1 MDEPVKHSAKETV
14 KENSRQLR
22 GTIADELAAESD
34 HFSKANVDLL
44 KFHGTYQQDD
54 REARKQ
60 RKPGEDKSVRAYMFM
75 IRSKIPGGKLTAAQF
90 LTELDLC
97 ERFGNGTLRITS
109 RQGLQIH
116 GVLKDKLWPTIHD
129 INTCLLSTL
138 GACGDVERNVMCCPA
153 PHHGDGVRDRLQ
165 AIANQVAAHL
175 APRTRAYHEIWIN
188 GEKLEALPGLGTPAE
203 EPIYGAVYMPR
214 KFKTGL
220 ALPNDNC
227 VDIYSDDLGFLAVLE
242 NGQLIGFNVLVGGG
256 MGMTPARKDTFP
268 ALARRLGF
276 IGVDEVIDLATAVVG
291 VQRDFGRRD
300 DRSLARLKYLIHAW
314 GLEKF
319 KARVEEYYGRRIEEP
334 DPTDVVGMDD
344 HLGWHEQGDGK
355 LYLGVNI
362 ENGRIQDRDGV
373 NSKTA
378 LRMLYEKFGP
388 VGMNARLTALQ
399 SILLNDIQPDWR
411 EEINRTLR
419 DHGVPSQT
427 GISNALRFSMACPA
441 VPTCGLAITESERS
455 LPGIID
461 ELEVE
466 LAKLGL
472 DAEQFAIHMTGCPNG
487 CARPYN
493 CDIGLV
499 GKAALKYTIR
509 LGGNMLGTRLNCVYK
524 DLVPAEE
531 IVRTLIPLFLYFKA
545 DRRDGESFGD
555 FCHRKG
561 PEDLQR
567 TAEEL
572 SAFTARA
579 SLLA

>member
-1 MDEPVKHSAKETV
+1 MDAPVKPSGAEIV
-14 KENSRQLR
+14 KESSRQLR
-22 GTIADELAAESD
+22 GTIAEELAANSD
-34 HFSKANVDLL
+34 HFSKANVGLL

-129 INTCLLSTL
+129 IHTCLLSTL

-153 PHHGDGVRDRLQ
+153 PHHGDAVRDRLQ
-165 AIANQVAAHL
+165 AITDQIAAHL

-188 GEKLEALPGLGTPAE
+188 GEKLAELPGLGTTAE

-220 ALPNDNC
+220 ALPHDNC
-227 VDIYSDDLGFLAVLE
+227 VDIYSNDLGFLAVLE
-242 NGQLIGFNVLVGGG
+242 HGRLIGFNVLVGGG

-268 ALARRLGF
+268 ALAQRLGF
-276 IGVDEVIDLATAVVG
+276 IGVDDVIDVATAVVG

-300 DRSLARLKYLIHAW
+300 DRSLARLKYLIHIW

-319 KARVEEYYGRRIEEP
+319 KAKVEEYYGRKIEEP

-355 LYLGVNI
+355 LYVGVNI
-362 ENGRIQDRDGV
+362 ENGRIQDKDGV
-373 NSKTA
+373 NSKTG
-378 LRMLYEKFGP
+378 LRTLYQKFGP
-388 VGMNARLTALQ
+388 LGMNGRLTPLQ
-399 SILLNDIQPDWR
+399 SILLTDIQPALQ
-411 EEINRTLR
+411 EEINRTL
-419 DHGVPSQT
+419 DDNGVLPVSR
-427 GISNALRFSMACPA
+427 ISNTLRFSMACPA
-441 VPTCGLAITESERS
+441 VPTCGLAITESERA

-461 ELEVE
+461 ALEVE

-499 GKAALKYTIR
+499 GKATHKYTIR
-509 LGGNMLGTRLNCVYK
+509 LGGNMLGTRLNFVYK
-524 DLVPAEE
+524 DLVPHDE
-531 IVRTLIPLFLYFKA
+531 IIRTLIPLFVYFKA
-545 DRRDGESFGD
+545 DRENRESFGD
-555 FCHRKG
+555 FCTRKG
-561 PEDLQR
+561 TTDLEQFTEQYQTR
-567 TAEEL
+567 TVTRV
-572 SAFTARA
+572 S
-579 SLLA
+579 